1 MNLDELVKQLPVG
14 LVITGDHGA
23 IIYHNDLAFNMI
35 AGQHETLIGCPICQV
50 IPESNIIKTI
60 KKAQPSLSLANSN
73 KKNLKILYEYPI
85 ESDGQKAGVTLL
97 FHSSFVEHM
106 AYFVDKINEMKQ
118 ELQLIM
124 SLVGELVTITDQK
137 GTILKVNEACE
148 RMMGVAKKDFIGKPM
163 EFLEKEKIVSHSSTK
178 QVIKEGRKITMTQ
191 TTKSGRRLLV
201 TGHPIFN
208 EEGKLTKVINISK
221 DITET
226 DLISKELQET
236 KKLIDYYESEL
247 TKKERNGQKP
257 LIKSQQLKAVYDLA
271 ERIQDLDSTVL
282 LLGEAGV
289 GKRTLATYIHSTS
302 KVRKSH
308 PFVEINC
315 GTIPEALIEA
325 ELFGQVETTGEGKQ
339 VIRQGCIREADQGT
353 LFLNDIDELSLPVQV
368 KLLKV
373 LEEKKVTPIGG
384 TAAVDV
390 DVRIIAATE
399 QDLEERVR
407 AHRFRRE
414 LYYLINTVPII
425 IPPLRE
431 RKEELPFFIQSF
443 LEHYNRKYHYAKKL
457 DKEVIRA
464 FLKNDWAGN
473 IRELQNVIETVVV
486 TSADDEIT
494 FDQLPDKIKN
504 ATFTNEELSG
514 HTLKTAVEEFE
525 KHVIEKTLKRSRT
538 LKEASIV
545 LGIDAST
552 LTRKVQKFKLKIA
565 ESQ

>member
-1 MNLDELVKQLPVG
+1 MDELVKQLPIG

-23 IIYHNDLAFNMI
+23 IMYHNDLAFSMV

-73 KKNLKILYEYPI
+73 KKNPKILYEYPV
-85 ESDGQKAGVTLL
+85 EWDGQKAGATLL

-124 SLVGELVTITDQK
+124 SLVGELVTITDEQ

-148 RMMGVAKKDFIGKPM
+148 RMMGVSKKDFIGKPM
-163 EFLEKEKIVSHSSTK
+163 DFLEKEKIVSHSSTK
-178 QVIKEGRKITMTQ
+178 QVIKEGRKVTVTQ

-247 TKKERNGQKP
+247 HKKETNGQKP
-257 LIKSQQLKAVYDLA
+257 LIKSKQLKAVYDLA

-302 KVRKSH
+302 KVRKNH

-325 ELFGQVETTGEGKQ
+325 ELFGQVETGGEGKQ
-339 VIRQGCIREADQGT
+339 VERQGCIREADQGT

-373 LEEKKVTPIGG
+373 MEEKKVIPVGG
-384 TAAVDV
+384 TTAVDV

-399 QDLEERVR
+399 RDLEEMVR
-407 AHRFRRE
+407 ANRFRRE
-414 LYYLINTVPII
+414 LYYLVNTVPII

-443 LEHYNRKYHYAKKL
+443 LEYYNRKYHYEKKF
-457 DKEVIRA
+457 DKEVIQA

-504 ATFTNEELSG
+504 ATLANEDFSG
-514 HTLKTAVEEFE
+514 QTLKTAVEEFE
-525 KHVIEKTLKRSRT
+525 KNIIAKALKKSRT

-552 LTRKVQKFKLKIA
+552 LTRKVKKFKLKIA
-565 ESQ
+565 EPQ